1 MFEVEYLVYRS
12 VKSKTFET
20 YKAAVG
26 FFNMIRRQ
34 NYCSR
39 AELKKLDN

>member
-12 VKSKTFET
+12 VKSKTFDT
-20 YKAAVG
+20 YAAALA
-26 FFNMIRRQ
+26 FFNNVRRQ

-39 AELKKLDN
+39 AELKNLTI